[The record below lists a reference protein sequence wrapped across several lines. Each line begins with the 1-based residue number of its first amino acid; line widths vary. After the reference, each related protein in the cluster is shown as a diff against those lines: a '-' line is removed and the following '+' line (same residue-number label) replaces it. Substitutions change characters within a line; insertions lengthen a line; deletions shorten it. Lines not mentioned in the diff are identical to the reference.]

1 MIQQDKSKEET
12 QQMSLL
18 HEKLKRVKS
27 DNALFGKNIE
37 RMELE
42 KHLNQVDQ
50 NERRRQEDKRDKEK
64 QWIDKMSHI
73 EQARPYYQTKYEK
86 IDAFADRHYT
96 NNIVKA
102 KVLAQERVKKQA
114 YENVDMKLANDDQV

>member
-1 MIQQDKSKEET
+1 MLQYDKAKEET
-12 QQMSLL
+12 QKMNLL

-50 NERRRQEDKRDKEK
+50 NERHRQEEKRNKEK
-64 QWIDKMSHI
+64 QWINKMSFI
-73 EQARPYYQTKYEK
+73 EESRP
-86 IDAFADRHYT
+86 
-96 NNIVKA
+96 
-102 KVLAQERVKKQA
+102 
-114 YENVDMKLANDDQV
+114 